1 MVSFGNIKW
10 LVQFTSANL
19 CRGGRRGVWF
29 HVLCG
34 VLRTRNTFRAADSLW
49 NKGNLCDYVDRAW
62 LIVLFVNYLFICR
75 LVPSQQSYSVYC
87 FRCLLGIY
95 MRSCCKHGAKLQQ
108 SFDMWHYMKE
118 RYKLVHFFIVIQYIF
133 CFLNKFLTQP

>member
-1 MVSFGNIKW
+1 MVSFGNVKW

-62 LIVLFVNYLFICR
+62 LIVLFVNYLFICW
-75 LVPSQQSYSVYC
+75 LVPSQQSYIVYC

-108 SFDMWHYMKE
+108 SFDMWHPRKE
-118 RYKLVHFFIVIQYIF
+118 NEYLIQKYLFFPVAGLKISD
-133 CFLNKFLTQP
+133 

>member
-1 MVSFGNIKW
+1 MVSFGNVKW

-75 LVPSQQSYSVYC
+75 LVPSQQST
-87 FRCLLGIY
+87 
-95 MRSCCKHGAKLQQ
+95 A
-108 SFDMWHYMKE
+108 
-118 RYKLVHFFIVIQYIF
+118 FIVLDVCLVYTCAHVANTVQNYNKVLTCGTLAKKMRF
-133 CFLNKFLTQP
+133 FLKKFTFSSNGTEDN